1 MGQRYILT
9 DDIDDET
16 DAVGTLTFF
25 SNGQEFEIDL
35 NQENMD
41 HYKTLIHEHNK
52 MLQEL
57 ADYGR
62 PVRRQAPL
70 SAPRGRTKA
79 QLDEIRKW
87 ARANGHEVKD
97 MGRIP
102 EKVIDAYETRSR
114 MPEKTEEVPINAGE

>member
-16 DAVGTLTFF
+16 DAVGTLSFF

-35 NQENMD
+35 NEEHME
-41 HYKTLIHEHNK
+41 HYKKLIEEHNA

-62 PVRRQAPL
+62 PVRRQTPL
-70 SAPRGRTKA
+70 SAPRGRTKV

-114 MPEKTEEVPINAGE
+114 MPEKTEEVSANAGE